1 MYAQR
6 IEGDTWKGEKM
17 EKDKVDKMSGW
28 CSLSLATASL
38 QYWSYPL
45 DQQIGQLYELM
56 QAIRKQELEGND
68 LEYEPDKWKV
78 IT

>member
-1 MYAQR
+1 
-6 IEGDTWKGEKM
+6 M

-38 QYWSYPL
+38 HANSTSRVLISYPL
-45 DQQIGQLYELM
+45 DQQIRQLYELM
-56 QAIRKQELEGND
+56 QAIQKQELEGND
-68 LEYEPDKWKV
+68 PEYEPDKWKV